1 MYLWMPMVAWGV
13 VKLACALIQWRSRI
27 GYERA
32 RATAVVDVLRAAHA
46 DVTLRDRHADG
57 TMLCIEARPVTNC
70 GATARETCGGSVAEQ
85 R

>member
-13 VKLACALIQWRSRI
+13 VKLACVLIQWRARI

-32 RATAVVDVLRAAHA
+32 RAAAVVDVLRAAHA

-57 TMLCIEARPVTNC
+57 TILCIGARPVTNC
-70 GATARETCGGSVAEQ
+70 AAAARKTCRGSVAEQ